1 MSAPS
6 RGRVLSTPSGAGCAE
21 GASHA
26 RVRLVG
32 AEVRDLAVDQ
42 VHVAL
47 GAARELRVMGDQQD
61 RGPHLVD
68 LLEQVQHLARH
79 QGIEVAG
86 RLVREQEC
94 RVPGDGARDGDAL
107 LLPAG
112 ELRGHVPGARGEPD
126 QLERAAD
133 ALAPVGAAQAAVA
146 QRHLH
151 VVIDVEVGDE
161 VEALED
167 ETDALIAQ
175 LRTLVVGERPHV
187 PALEQVAAGVKL
199 LEQPRYVEEG
209 GLARSRGPGDRHELP
224 RRHLEREPAQRVRL
238 DEVGTVDLADI
249 VHLEHVVFLRNFP
262 QIQWPMP
269 TSAASWASR
278 MSEITTSSPAAR
290 PRIASISVT
299 EAAPSTTGTRTACAP
314 RTTYRARVTSSMNE
328 LRSNFRTPS
337 RSSITMRTAVRSFC
351 RRPGGCPPPN
361 FTRPVTWFW
370 RTSGEIAVTVPGT
383 VRPST
388 VTSACMPGL
397 MSRA

>member
-47 GAARELRVMGDQQD
+47 GAARELGVMGDEQD
-61 RGPHLVD
+61 RGAHLVD
-68 LLEQVQHLARH
+68 LLEQVHHLARH

-146 QRHLH
+146 QRHFD
-151 VVIDVEVGDE
+151 VVVDVEVGDE
-161 VEALED
+161 VEALKD
-167 ETDALIAQ
+167 EADALVAEPRARII
-175 LRTLVVGERPHV
+175 GKRPHIL
-187 PALEQVAAGVKL
+187 ALEQVAAGVEL
-199 LEQPRYVEEG
+199 LEQPRHVEHG
-209 GLARSRGPGDRHELP
+209 GLPRS
-224 RRHLEREPAQRVRL
+224 
-238 DEVGTVDLADI
+238 
-249 VHLEHVVFLRNFP
+249 FP
-262 QIQWPMP
+262 QVQLPMA
-269 TSAASWASR
+269 TSAARLASR
-278 MSEITTSSPAAR
+278 MSEITTSSPTSK
-290 PRIASISVT
+290 PRSTSASVR
-299 EAAPSTTGTRTACAP
+299 EAAPSTTGTRSACEP
-314 RTTYRARVTSSMNE
+314 RTTYSERAPSSM
-328 LRSNFRTPS
+328 
-337 RSSITMRTAVRSFC
+337 
-351 RRPGGCPPPN
+351 
-361 FTRPVTWFW
+361 
-370 RTSGEIAVTVPGT
+370 
-383 VRPST
+383 
-388 VTSACMPGL
+388 
-397 MSRA
+397 